1 MTSPASQRAL
11 RRARVLLV
19 GAGGLGAP
27 LGEAMVRAG
36 VGHLTVLDDDRVEL
50 SNLHRQ
56 LLFTERDLG
65 RPKAVAAA
73 EALAALADATGSPTC
88 TEPLEGRL
96 LPGTAVELFAAHDLV
111 LEGADNLETKF
122 LALDAAAATGVPA
135 AQAGVVRW
143 SGWALLSVPGRAVE
157 AACLRCLFE
166 DLPSPGEGC
175 ESCREAGV
183 VGPAVGVL
191 GAVQAAL
198 ALRWLLGDR
207 SAAGE
212 RWSYDGVRGR
222 LGRSRPRPRPGCPA
236 CAGRISGAQVR
247 DASRY
252 GAPARLGAG
261 GRPPLPTSHD
271 APGGRP

>member
-1 MTSPASQRAL
+1 MTSSASQETL

-65 RPKAVAAA
+65 RPKALAAA
-73 EALAALADATGSPTC
+73 ESLAALARSIGSPSRV
-88 TEPLEGRL
+88 EPLERRL
-96 LPGTAVELFAAHDLV
+96 LPETAAELFTAHDLV

-122 LALDAAAATGVPA
+122 LALDAAAATGVPI
-135 AQAGVVRW
+135 AQAGIVRW
-143 SGWALLSVPGRAVE
+143 RGWALLSAPGRAAG

-166 DLPSPGEGC
+166 DVPSPGEGC

-191 GAVQAAL
+191 GTVQAAL
-198 ALRWLLGDR
+198 ALRWLLGDG

-212 RWSYDGVRGR
+212 RWAYDGARGQLR
-222 LGRSRPRPRPGCPA
+222 RSRPRSRPGCPA
-236 CAGRISGAQVR
+236 CAGRITAALVR

-252 GAPARLGAG
+252 GAVERPGDGARRPLPTWHDAQG
-261 GRPPLPTSHD
+261 GRP
-271 APGGRP
+271 